1 MCFTH
6 SEAVHVCEGWSRF
19 CRIEVFLHS
28 LSEELKN
35 LFIKHFSLYF
45 MKPVLIL
52 SGLNTADL
60 SLWARRCSSC
70 PVSERGEAGGGV
82 MVGCWIFPPKTELV
96 FIFWTRVERNLI
108 LVILTLVPFFPFLPP
123 LLVSSPRLLFLL
135 PEVHHLPQ
143 LASPPQKREN
153 RPLLRWSHP
162 PLCFYVAQRKCFTLI
177 IIYLSV
183 ILTCRGVFLN
193 GSRIFSST

>member
-19 CRIEVFLHS
+19 CRIEVFFHS

-82 MVGCWIFPPKTELV
+82 MVGCWIFPPETELV

>member
-1 MCFTH
+1 MSFSKLRNAPLGTVLNQNQINFYFYRTFHTNQCNTMCFTH

-45 MKPVLIL
+45 MKPPLIL

-82 MVGCWIFPPKTELV
+82 MVGCWIFPPETELV
-96 FIFWTRVERNLI
+96 FIFWTRVERNWI

-123 LLVSSPRLLFLL
+123 LLV
-135 PEVHHLPQ
+135 
-143 LASPPQKREN
+143 
-153 RPLLRWSHP
+153 
-162 PLCFYVAQRKCFTLI
+162 
-177 IIYLSV
+177 
-183 ILTCRGVFLN
+183 
-193 GSRIFSST
+193 